1 MTGLGA
7 NYGRCSVVKIY
18 QELGELPLVQIHD
31 ELAFSVPNLARAQ
44 EICSVMQTAV
54 PLAVPTPSE
63 IALGDNWGQLD
74 KIL

>member
-1 MTGLGA
+1 M
-7 NYGRCSVVKIY
+7 VKIY

-31 ELAFSVPNLARAQ
+31 ELAFSVPNLARAK